1 MTRIIVVI
9 SIQYD
14 FFIFSGRVDYFAGL
28 MATVDLSVA
37 DHRRSTDRARNS
49 VLHTVHT
56 DQSVHYFRHG
66 HCRLLRT
73 GNGHVFSVLPNIQRD
88 KKETK
93 RFSKPASHEQT
104 TQVRTKKT
112 TPKIVFL

>member
-1 MTRIIVVI
+1 MI
-9 SIQYD
+9 
-14 FFIFSGRVDYFAGL
+14 FIFSGRVDHFTRL

-37 DHRRSTDRARNS
+37 DHRRSSDRARNS
-49 VLHTVHT
+49 VLYTIHT

-73 GNGHVFSVLPNIQRD
+73 GNGDVLSVFSYIQRD

-93 RFSKPASHEQT
+93 RLAKSASHEQT
-104 TQVRTKKT
+104 TQVRS
-112 TPKIVFL
+112 